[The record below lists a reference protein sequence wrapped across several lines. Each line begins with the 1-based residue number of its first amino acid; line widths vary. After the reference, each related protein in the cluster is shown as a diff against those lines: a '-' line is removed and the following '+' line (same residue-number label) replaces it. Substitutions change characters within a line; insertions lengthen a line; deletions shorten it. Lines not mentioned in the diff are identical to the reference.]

1 LLCVCGAD
9 HTRLPG
15 RRAHIMSPLVPYLK
29 DLDSFNAA
37 VARTGGGRLL
47 AIDFTAAWCG
57 PCKMIGP
64 RFEAMADSGQ
74 FRFVDFAKVDVD
86 ENQEVRMMCGIRSM
100 PTFQMFRHGT
110 KVAEFSGADESRLR
124 ALLQAHGGPPTTMPA
139 GMEVTIVGLM
149 VKPELNGR
157 VAKVAGFDGAKARFS
172 VQVDGETFA
181 LKRDN
186 LVQHWP
192 ITPLAPSGDE
202 LPAAAAAASGGKI
215 SGYNVESGC
224 YTVSL
229 EPSGEAELPPA
240 CVRLPDECTGQVCG
254 LQGAPE
260 HNGKEGFILSFDA
273 AADRYLVALDA
284 TNQLKL
290 KRANFRA

>member
-1 LLCVCGAD
+1 
-9 HTRLPG
+9 
-15 RRAHIMSPLVPYLK
+15 MSPLVPYLK

-57 PCKMIGP
+57 QCKMIGP

-86 ENQEVRMMCGIRSM
+86 ENQEVSMMCGIRSM

-157 VAKVAGFDGAKARFS
+157 VAKVAGFDGAKARYS
-172 VQVDGETFA
+172 VQVRGSSTACRPHGGIRALIAADGTTVDGETFA

-186 LVQHWP
+186 LVQHRP

-215 SGYNVESGC
+215 SGYN
-224 YTVSL
+224 
-229 EPSGEAELPPA
+229 
-240 CVRLPDECTGQVCG
+240 
-254 LQGAPE
+254 
-260 HNGKEGFILSFDA
+260 
-273 AADRYLVALDA
+273 
-284 TNQLKL
+284 
-290 KRANFRA
+290 